1 MLYFIAAISLLSS
14 FILISLILTICLG
27 AISVKNYY
35 KSIYYFSTQKDIKE
49 LIKNKGIRGEYLI
62 YRKLSKVYTPGDDA
76 YYIFNAYIPTGNEY
90 KTTDESD
97 IIFIHNTGIY
107 IIESKNYRKVSWPE
121 IASAVNQ
128 NCSDVRYVKKYLD
141 DFEELIYPVVVF
153 GNECSKKNLRTY
165 SESYI
170 DAYIFSYKNLTKDF
184 DKLLSEKPVTLD
196 KSIMKEAYGKLKEC
210 EAHSDEERRMHIDEC
225 NNLNRYIFSK
235 EEVTGKYE
243 NQYCVNCKK
252 VTLCVPLEKGNR
264 EYYRCTVCSRKFTPK
279 NNKNNSS
286 KNTNAVKNDNVI
298 NKPQIIDYFELG
310 ISYIYCEK
318 CKELELCIPFYQ
330 KGQAYYKCK
339 KCGFV
344 GSWNREEEIQTEPT
358 GEILGYCLKCKDG
371 LIECV
376 KISRQHNKF
385 YKCNSCD
392 YKSKYSLYESEKWFK
407 ICRCKKCDGI
417 VKPYK
422 LEKYM
427 RYFKC
432 DSENCDYE
440 FIYDCYND
448 KINFMN

>member
-27 AISVKNYY
+27 VISVKNYY

-107 IIESKNYRKVSWPE
+107 IIESKNYRKVSWSE
-121 IASAVNQ
+121 VASAVNQ
-128 NCSDVRYVKKYLD
+128 NRSDVRYVKKYLD

-153 GNECSKKNLRTY
+153 GNECSQKNLRTY

-170 DAYIFSYKNLTKDF
+170 DTYIFSYKNLTKDF

-264 EYYRCTVCSRKFTPK
+264 KYYRCTVCSRKFTPK

-286 KNTNAVKNDNVI
+286 KNTNAVKKDIIIGNCLSCDNGQIVLFKKENDRNSYFRCTSCGYESKESLYKIGFHSVI
-298 NKPQIIDYFELG
+298 
-310 ISYIYCEK
+310 SRCS
-318 CKELELCIPFYQ
+318 
-330 KGQAYYKCK
+330 
-339 KCGFV
+339 KCGNGALRLDYSDRYKRKF
-344 GSWNREEEIQTEPT
+344 
-358 GEILGYCLKCKDG
+358 
-371 LIECV
+371 EC
-376 KISRQHNKF
+376 IRN
-385 YKCNSCD
+385 
-392 YKSKYSLYESEKWFK
+392 
-407 ICRCKKCDGI
+407 
-417 VKPYK
+417 
-422 LEKYM
+422 
-427 RYFKC
+427 
-432 DSENCDYE
+432 NCDNG
-440 FIYDCYND
+440 FIYYYSSD
-448 KINFMN
+448 KIKWY